1 MAAYNYPI
9 FLKHKLEIQ
18 DTAVWCITSGS
29 YNSCT
34 DYGDSFI
41 DESSCNNDLSQWG
54 DPTNFTCLPHFPIII
69 TENYVGFVVT
79 SAMAQ
84 ANPGMTAGT
93 YYLRGLDTYD
103 VNGNCKSQYLNSSTG
118 NCESPYYESNKTVLQ
133 NAFGSTYCT
142 DYSSYFRC
150 YVSGLNADANLGGTV
165 GAYVGVSADCHVRY
179 DGNSSCVG

>member
-93 YYLRGLDTYD
+93 YYIKGSDPSAYSENTETMFR
-103 VNGNCKSQYLNSSTG
+103 
-118 NCESPYYESNKTVLQ
+118 
-133 NAFGSTYCT
+133 AFGSNSGYC
-142 DYSSYFRC
+142 SYDMNGGEPYTLNC
-150 YVSGLNADANLGGTV
+150 EVTGLYVRDQG
-165 GAYVGVSADCHVRY
+165 
-179 DGNSSCVG
+179 DGNIGAGETGSGGSCDTDEIGIAGCH